1 MKRNWLRLA
10 LTLCLALTLTLQLM
24 PTVWASEK
32 GSKDNPYV
40 YTGYDQGD
48 FQGGFDTNTYL
59 EVTAFGAFAQW
70 VNDKLESTNELY
82 VRIEANL
89 LTTRQ
94 DENRLTITIGN
105 GKTLHLEL
113 VNYVR
118 VGNKYEGTTPCHNP
132 YFLVEPDGTLEITG
146 QGTIQNEEV
155 NSDAQSGEGVD
166 YEEYLRNYALI
177 LNYGTMEVT
186 GSISLEREYDF
197 GYSGLRRQHTV
208 INYGALTI
216 EGSR

>member
-1 MKRNWLRLA
+1 MVQMKRNWLRLA

-24 PTVWASEK
+24 PTFWASEK

-113 VNYVR
+113 VGVR
-118 VGNKYEGTTPCHNP
+118 VGNEHSGVTSRHNP
-132 YFLVEPDGTLEITG
+132 YFLVEPGGTLEITG
-146 QGTIQNEEV
+146 QGRIV
-155 NSDAQSGEGVD
+155 NREKNFDDPEND
-166 YEEYLRNYALI
+166 EEYLRNYALI
-177 LNYGTMEVT
+177 LNYGTMKVT
-186 GSISLEREYDF
+186 GSISLQREYNVNPSSA
-197 GYSGLRRQHTV
+197 GRQHTV